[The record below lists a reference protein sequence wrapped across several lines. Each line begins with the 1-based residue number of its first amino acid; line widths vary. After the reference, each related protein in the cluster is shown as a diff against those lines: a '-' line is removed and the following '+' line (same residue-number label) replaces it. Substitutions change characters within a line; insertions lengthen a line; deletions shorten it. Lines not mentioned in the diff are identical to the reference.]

1 MLVRAEPPKIN
12 DLYGELALRSAVSPT
27 AAVDAGKTALPDL
40 LFEQVAVVKASDSPV
55 GVDRVIAGT
64 DRSFTYH
71 CLLWLRDD
79 RLRIDYV
86 SAYVGTYSGKFR
98 SRYFYFW
105 TTSKSQSGL
114 TVATAAA
121 TSKDDRE
128 VWFGVGCHATILL
141 VLGRGERLVQHTH
154 THHCIRG

>member
-71 CLLWLRDD
+71 CLL
-79 RLRIDYV
+79 
-86 SAYVGTYSGKFR
+86 
-98 SRYFYFW
+98 
-105 TTSKSQSGL
+105 
-114 TVATAAA
+114 
-121 TSKDDRE
+121 
-128 VWFGVGCHATILL
+128 L